1 MISDS
6 GEKPFDCVAYPPTRA
21 AGEGSFKALYLL
33 SPNQANSQNS
43 TGPKT
48 EAGKATSSQNS
59 WKHGLT
65 VGIFRVLATE
75 DQFMYDLLRQALLAE
90 YNPTTTTE
98 AILVERM
105 AQHHWMRTRAV
116 HYQTACLESEDGLDT
131 ARLSLFM
138 RYEAMQERAFHKC
151 LADILKLRA
160 ERQKAE
166 IGFASQAHKQEMHRL
181 ELLCRES
188 DLSFHEARAT
198 GAQLTTD
205 YKQQYQKTGIA
216 RPTDEVPTQKAA

>member
-1 MISDS
+1 MSTEAQIS
-6 GEKPFDCVAYPPTRA
+6 A
-21 AGEGSFKALYLL
+21 
-33 SPNQANSQNS
+33 NQANSQNS

-65 VGIFRVLATE
+65 VGVFRVLATE
-75 DQFMYDLLRQALLAE
+75 SQFHYDLLRQELLAE

-116 HYQTACLESEDGLDT
+116 HYQTHCLESEDGLDT

-160 ERQKAE
+160 EKQKAE
-166 IGFASQAHKQEMHRL
+166 IGFASQAHKAEMHRL

-198 GAQLTTD
+198 GAQLTTE

-216 RPTDEVPTQKAA
+216 RPTEEIPTQKAA